1 MSANSRLTVAFH
13 LMTWLAN
20 KQLNNIEWIP
30 SEQMATS
37 VNTNAV
43 FIRRILSL
51 LKKAKLVLV
60 QHGGNHAGWKLAR
73 KASDILLLEVFEA
86 VESKPLFDMH
96 HSILNPAC
104 HIAQGI
110 QPALQDVYIDV
121 ENSIKRELSQKTV
134 ADLLNRTLNG
144 R

>member
-20 KQLNNIEWIP
+20 KQLNNVEWVP
-30 SEQMATS
+30 SEQMAIS
-37 VNTNAV
+37 VNTNPV
-43 FIRRILSL
+43 FIRRILSV
-51 LKKAKLVLV
+51 LKKANLVQV
-60 QHGGNHAGWKLAR
+60 QHGGKQAGWKLAR

-86 VESKPLFDMH
+86 LETKPLFDMH

-110 QPALQDVYIDV
+110 QPALRDVYDDV
-121 ENSIKRELSQKTV
+121 EDSIRRSFSQKSV
-134 ADLLNRTLNG
+134 ADLLDRTLNG
-144 R
+144 